1 MFEHFC
7 NLDSFGKSSYV
18 LGSEAWEEWV
28 VEFTLCLVYGR
39 KGKLGY
45 MANIHQSH
53 SHNDSGDLRGVSEGM
68 VSCGVC
74 GRHQLCYVWWLH
86 PFIWVHG
93 SMGSNAC

>member
-39 KGKLGY
+39 KGY
-45 MANIHQSH
+45 MAKISNIHQSH

-74 GRHQLCYVWWLH
+74 VVRQTPVMLCVVAPPIHLGA
-86 PFIWVHG
+86 WVDG
-93 SMGSNAC
+93 L